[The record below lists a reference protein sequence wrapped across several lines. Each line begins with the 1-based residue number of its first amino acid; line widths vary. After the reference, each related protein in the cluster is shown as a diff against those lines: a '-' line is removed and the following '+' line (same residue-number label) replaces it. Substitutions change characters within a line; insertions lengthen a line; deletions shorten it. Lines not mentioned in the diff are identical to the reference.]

1 MNKRISIRFYVAI
14 VTLLLSLPSLA
25 DNIVIDKDAM
35 IRMYGRELF
44 NPFKNN
50 TNLYGH
56 ITITKDFFTLKIPEQ
71 QISVT
76 DTIDD
81 WNIPDGIVHTIYKIS
96 EITISGNCK
105 WSELHGKKR
114 ADYDGSL
121 NVKPSSF
128 KYENIQTYKG
138 RKGERLVNV
147 QHNYILIH
155 RVAQKQE
162 PSTWDNNPL
171 IFDDY
176 NHHNRI
182 IICVLCSKVESTT
195 SSKEGEQVKDSH
207 GSESDV
213 VVSIQL
219 ELIDEID
226 APEETPTYEEDND
239 ASDEEGVWKYIIPPF
254 VAGGLVGWWRNRKKK
269 KKQKDDDPEP
279 EPEEEEKE
287 DEEDEEPDQLQ
298 MQVYKNFGDTLLVGD
313 KGQQVNALI
322 VRKPKKGPE
331 YVDEKLTRQIQITS
345 GDDYLHVE
353 MGDIENGWKTAYVWA
368 PEAENPPQEGIVK
381 FVLANEG
388 ASYTNRLHF
397 KVTKGEILFFQE
409 NLTLPAC
416 YGPKAELPFLVNGIE
431 KEKAK
436 ITAAI
441 LDIENHYCPRKSVNN
456 PLKVL

>member
-1 MNKRISIRFYVAI
+1 
-14 VTLLLSLPSLA
+14 
-25 DNIVIDKDAM
+25 
-35 IRMYGRELF
+35 MYGRELF

-226 APEETPTYEEDND
+226 APEETPTYEEDNE
-239 ASDEEGVWKYIIPPF
+239 ASDE
-254 VAGGLVGWWRNRKKK
+254 GGIGGENVERIRSSRRMMILSQNPKRKKRK
-269 KKQKDDDPEP
+269 TRKMMSLISCRCRCTKI
-279 EPEEEEKE
+279 
-287 DEEDEEPDQLQ
+287 LATR
-298 MQVYKNFGDTLLVGD
+298 YLLV
-313 KGQQVNALI
+313 I
-322 VRKPKKGPE
+322 
-331 YVDEKLTRQIQITS
+331 
-345 GDDYLHVE
+345 
-353 MGDIENGWKTAYVWA
+353 
-368 PEAENPPQEGIVK
+368 
-381 FVLANEG
+381 
-388 ASYTNRLHF
+388 
-397 KVTKGEILFFQE
+397 KVS
-409 NLTLPAC
+409 
-416 YGPKAELPFLVNGIE
+416 
-431 KEKAK
+431 
-436 ITAAI
+436 
-441 LDIENHYCPRKSVNN
+441 R
-456 PLKVL
+456 